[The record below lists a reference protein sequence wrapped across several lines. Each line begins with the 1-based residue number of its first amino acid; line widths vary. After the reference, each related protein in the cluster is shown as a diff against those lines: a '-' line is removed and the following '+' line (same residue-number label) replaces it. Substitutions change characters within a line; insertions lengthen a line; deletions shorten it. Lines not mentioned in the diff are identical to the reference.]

1 MALASKIYLTPK
13 RSWIYIQVRL
23 DIVLKKRVIIVSIV
37 QCSVCSIGS
46 NRRAHKSHWSFR
58 NCKLITRHETDI
70 LGISFLM
77 RIKRRRFL
85 TGDMGLGYFG
95 CSYCHFIYQE
105 INFSQGIL
113 HNTAR
118 VLTCFRWT
126 HYLFVFD
133 ASALKKIIIL
143 LSVVHRSLYSILSC
157 LAILFFLSL
166 NLSLIVIDFFFQRI
180 LLEYF

>member
-1 MALASKIYLTPK
+1 
-13 RSWIYIQVRL
+13 
-23 DIVLKKRVIIVSIV
+23 
-37 QCSVCSIGS
+37 
-46 NRRAHKSHWSFR
+46 
-58 NCKLITRHETDI
+58 
-70 LGISFLM
+70 
-77 RIKRRRFL
+77 L

-95 CSYCHFIYQE
+95 CSYCLFIYQE

-113 HNTAR
+113 HNTTRA
-118 VLTCFRWT
+118 LTCFRWT
-126 HYLFVFD
+126 HYLFVFG

-143 LSVVHRSLYSILSC
+143 LSVVHRRLYSILSC